1 MVEDE
6 ELVWSY
12 MESKIALFIEN
23 LFRGV
28 MDLQGTES
36 TKPAGSSLWTQLK
49 FNHPLTKREVTP
61 YICIFLEK
69 KTLSLRMDDQ
79 NMKV

>member
-12 MESKIALFIEN
+12 MESKIAPFIEN

-36 TKPAGSSLWTQLK
+36 TKPAGSSLWTHLK
-49 FNHPLTKREVTP
+49 FNHPLTKREVTL
-61 YICIFLEK
+61 YICIFLGK
-69 KTLSLRMDDQ
+69 KPPLFE
-79 NMKV
+79 NG